1 MGREPSCCLPGLWK
15 RKDSSPSKAFPKEPQ
30 PRTALPPPHPSW
42 YPSPVLRPPAS
53 PHLGRPGHAL
63 SQLTWCL
70 DSDTYS

>member
-1 MGREPSCCLPGLWK
+1 MGREPSCCPPGLWE
-15 RKDSSPSKAFPKEPQ
+15 RKNSGPSKAFPKEPQ
-30 PRTALPPPHPSW
+30 PRTALLPPPPQ

-53 PHLGRPGHAL
+53 PHLGCPGHAL